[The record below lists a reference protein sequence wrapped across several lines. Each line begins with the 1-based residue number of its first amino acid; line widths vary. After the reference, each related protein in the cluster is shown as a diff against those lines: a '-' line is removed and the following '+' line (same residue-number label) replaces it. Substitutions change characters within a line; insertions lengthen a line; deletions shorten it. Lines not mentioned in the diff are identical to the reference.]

1 MASGCAR
8 RGSGWMLGKISSHKS
23 NDILEQAAEVGGGVA
38 ISGGI
43 QENGRCGTEGGGLVG
58 MGDELVVGLD
68 GLRGLFQP

>member
-23 NDILEQAAEVGGGVA
+23 NDILEQAAQEGGGVA

-43 QENGRCGTEGGGLVG
+43 QENGRCGT
-58 MGDELVVGLD
+58 
-68 GLRGLFQP
+68 